1 MGDCTVIVKN
11 WWTEAQTI
19 SGHWQSLMCT
29 YISPTCIS
37 DPYALISATIAGL
50 SDIVVAT
57 GCAPSLSITRSKV
70 SSEFGDKVTS
80 IISIA
85 GQFSKMIGE
94 VVSADFEVLVVR
106 PVQMFE
112 ETTMEDDIDDQEVPS
127 GMAMDQK
134 VLCSTQLGLTKRVQ
148 MESGDKDWFTVM
160 KAKVI
165 LESFVEPA

>member
-1 MGDCTVIVKN
+1 M
-11 WWTEAQTI
+11 I
-19 SGHWQSLMCT
+19 SGRWRSLTRT

-37 DPYALISATIAGL
+37 DPDALTSVIVGGL
-50 SDIVVAT
+50 SDIIVSA
-57 GCAPSLSITRSKV
+57 GCAASLSAAKSKV
-70 SSEFGDKVTS
+70 SSQFGDKVTS

-85 GQFSKMIGE
+85 GQFNKMIGE

-112 ETTMEDDIDDQEVPS
+112 ETTMEDDIDNQEVPS
-127 GMAMDQK
+127 GTATGQK

-148 MESGDKDWFTVM
+148 MESGYKDRFMVM

>member
-1 MGDCTVIVKN
+1 M
-11 WWTEAQTI
+11 I
-19 SGHWQSLMCT
+19 SGRWRSLTRT

-37 DPYALISATIAGL
+37 DPDALTSVIVGGL
-50 SDIVVAT
+50 SDIIVSA
-57 GCAPSLSITRSKV
+57 GCAASLSAAKSKV
-70 SSEFGDKVTS
+70 SSQFGDKVTS

-112 ETTMEDDIDDQEVPS
+112 ETTMEDTDDPR
-127 GMAMDQK
+127 GMATGQK
-134 VLCSTQLGLTKRVQ
+134 VLCSTELGMTKRMQ
-148 MESGDKDWFTVM
+148 LESGDKDSLTVV

-165 LESFVEPA
+165 LESFLDGQV